1 VLNIPNSISLLR
13 ICLVPLAVWLII
25 SGMFQA
31 AFIIFVVAGLSDA
44 ADGYIAK
51 RFGMKT
57 VLGSYL
63 DPLADK
69 LLLVSIY
76 ITLGSLGE
84 IPSWLVILIVSRDIL
99 IIAGFLLS
107 WMLDH
112 PFAIDP
118 ALISKA
124 NTALQIILAA
134 VVLGAMAYGFD
145 LSAMR
150 SFLIYSTG
158 TLTLLSA
165 SFYFVSWL
173 RHMSD
178 YEDSELK

>member
-25 SGMFQA
+25 SGKFQA
-31 AFIIFVVAGLSDA
+31 AFIVFVIAGLSDA

-76 ITLGSLGE
+76 ITLGTLGE

-99 IIAGFLLS
+99 IISGFVLS

-134 VVLGAMAYGFD
+134 VVLGAMGFEID
-145 LSAMR
+145 FRVMR
-150 SFLIYSTG
+150 IFLIYLTG
-158 TLTLLSA
+158 ALTLMSA
-165 SFYFVSWL
+165 SFYLLSWL

-178 YEDSELK
+178 YENSELK

>member
-1 VLNIPNSISLLR
+1 MLNIPNSISLLR

-25 SGMFQA
+25 SGKFQA
-31 AFIIFVVAGLSDA
+31 AFIVFVIAGLSDA

-76 ITLGSLGE
+76 ITLGTLGE

-99 IIAGFLLS
+99 IISGFVLS

-134 VVLGAMAYGFD
+134 VVLGAMGFEID
-145 LSAMR
+145 FRVMR
-150 SFLIYSTG
+150 IFLIYLTG
-158 TLTLLSA
+158 ALTLMSA
-165 SFYFVSWL
+165 SFYLLSWL

-178 YEDSELK
+178 YENSELK